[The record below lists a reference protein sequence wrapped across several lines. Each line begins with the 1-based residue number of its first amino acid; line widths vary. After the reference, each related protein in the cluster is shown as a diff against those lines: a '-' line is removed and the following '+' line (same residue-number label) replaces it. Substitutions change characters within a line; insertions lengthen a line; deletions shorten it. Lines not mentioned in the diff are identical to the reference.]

1 MHIAANRINDKGL
14 MRLIFGSKVIK
25 VEVLD
30 EKGNILL
37 TSEKGFTLP
46 KDMSSEDDAIVIIKG
61 RDLPEFERNTIVS
74 VVTTTKSSDRIKY
87 SGAISMSMETQMN
100 IKLLRSGNTQLLQE
114 RRRYFKIKVNER
126 GRALFY
132 VRDEKTIRFD
142 EPIEISVKDI
152 NVGGVFVIC
161 SDYEF
166 MAGDLICFEIDLF
179 IDAPLNASARV
190 LRVQRDSDGAITGYG
205 CEFQGLTASQE
216 DCVGRFIM
224 KVQSELRAKEADKN
238 DF

>member
-1 MHIAANRINDKGL
+1 

-30 EKGNILL
+30 EKGNLL
-37 TSEKGFTLP
+37 VESEKGFTLP
-46 KDMSSEDDAIVIIKG
+46 KDMSSSEDAIIMIKG
-61 RDLPEFERNTIVS
+61 KNLPELDRNTIVS
-74 VVTTTKSSDRIKY
+74 VVTTAKSADRIKY
-87 SGAISMSMETQMN
+87 SGAISVSMETQMN
-100 IKLLRSGNTQLLQE
+100 IKLLQTGDTQLLQE
-114 RRRYFKIKVNER
+114 RRRYFKIKVNEK
-126 GRALFY
+126 GRALFF

-166 MAGDLICFEIDLF
+166 MVGDLICFDIDLNA
-179 IDAPLNASARV
+179 DNPLNAAARV
-190 LRVQRDSDGAITGYG
+190 LRVQRTPDGEVTGYG

-216 DCVGRFIM
+216 DTIGRFIL
-224 KVQSELRAKEADKN
+224 KVQSETRAKETEN
-238 DF
+238 GLI